1 VQTLSLVWGVL
12 AFLGML
18 VGFLPCL
25 GALNWLNIPFA
36 AVGLI
41 LGVIAVVNSK
51 TRNNGPAIAGIVG
64 CAIAVVIGLLRL
76 KLGAGVL

>member
-25 GALNWLNIPFA
+25 GALNRLNIPFA

-41 LGVIAVVNSK
+41 LGVIAVATSK